1 MRYILLGVFCLSAS
15 SSVHSRDKE
24 PEEAKPKPGLQF
36 RYTFADV
43 KKDRVADASGRMS
56 TATLVEGKVVREG
69 DDHALQFEGTGHL
82 KLAPSSRLDPSRSAI
97 VVGAWI
103 NPTVSKGVLI
113 AIGGETT
120 GLSLYLKDGIPT
132 FALRSKGKLTLAR
145 AERRATA
152 GRWTHLMGV
161 LEADGRIRVWVDG
174 RASGDAA
181 QAELLT
187 VRPKDGLSIGADT
200 GTPVGDYPDE
210 QPYSGKLMDVRFYRG
225 VPSEKE
231 IAKWSAP
238 RR

>member
-1 MRYILLGVFCLSAS
+1 MRYLLLGVVCLATS
-15 SSVHSRDKE
+15 SSGHARDKE
-24 PEEAKPKPGLQF
+24 PEAAKPKPGLQF
-36 RYTFADV
+36 RFTFADV
-43 KKDRVADASGRMS
+43 KKDQVADKAGNGM
-56 TATLVEGKVVREG
+56 TATLVKGKVVREG
-69 DDHALQFEGTGHL
+69 DDYALQFEGTGCL
-82 KLAPSSRLDPSRSAI
+82 KLVPSPRLDPSRSAV

-103 NPTVSKGVLI
+103 DPTVSKGVLI

-120 GLSLYLKDGIPT
+120 GLSLYLRDGVPT
-132 FALRSKGKLTLAR
+132 FAVRSKGKLTLAR

-181 QAELLT
+181 QAELLV

-200 GTPVGDYPDE
+200 GTQVGDYPDE
-210 QPYSGKLMDVRFYRG
+210 QPYSGRLMDVRFYRG
-225 VPSEKE
+225 VPAEKE